1 VTPAAAPARPGSA
14 GARITRLLELRAHLA
29 AEWFPA
35 RADAIAR
42 LCHQIARRFN
52 LGGRLLAIG
61 DTAAARSDVKH
72 VVVEFVHPV
81 IVGKRALPAI
91 GLGDTLDDVT
101 RDVELLA
108 TSSDVL
114 LAFGSAPQLAAAVR
128 VARERGCLTVG
139 FADICADWTFDPPS
153 ADPFVR
159 QELVETLY
167 HVLWEL
173 VHVFFE
179 HRGLLSD
186 ESLPTTSNGGA
197 ASFLYPFLSNAE
209 RDLEGVLAD
218 VARSVVAKANDVI
231 HLRGATMKGQEPIL
245 ASARSLRSRLDAGS
259 KVLAFGNG
267 GSSTDAMDAVA
278 DLRSPPAGLCS
289 RPAIDLSSDAAVLTA
304 LANDIGADSLFS
316 RQIIAHGRAGDVAI
330 AFSTSGNSRNIVR
343 ALEEA
348 KRRHL
353 VSIAFVGYDGG
364 EIRAKQ
370 LADHLVISPSQYIP
384 RIQEA
389 QAAAWHIVRELV
401 EDDSL
406 LGDASEPADT
416 IDA

>member
-1 VTPAAAPARPGSA
+1 
-14 GARITRLLELRAHLA
+14 
-29 AEWFPA
+29 
-35 RADAIAR
+35 
-42 LCHQIARRFN
+42 
-52 LGGRLLAIG
+52 
-61 DTAAARSDVKH
+61 
-72 VVVEFVHPV
+72 V
-81 IVGKRALPAI
+81 IVGKRAQPAI